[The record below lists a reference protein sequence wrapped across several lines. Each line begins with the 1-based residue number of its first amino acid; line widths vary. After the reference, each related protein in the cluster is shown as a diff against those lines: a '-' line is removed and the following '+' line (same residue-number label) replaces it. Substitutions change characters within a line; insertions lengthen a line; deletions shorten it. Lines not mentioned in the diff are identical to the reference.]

1 MILKLPL
8 GAGAQVS
15 LPPASDEDAS
25 KVASPAWGL
34 LVKTRYRCFLPSSLP
49 LTVLEPDRGTRRPL
63 RLRREGETVA
73 DLFQA
78 RAQLSARTQVQDP
91 ELFPVFNQPTNN
103 LLGVCGLPRTPDQYG
118 ATSQVLGLSR
128 CHPVAVS

>member
-34 LVKTRYRCFLPSSLP
+34 LVNTRYRCFLPSSLP
-49 LTVLEPDRGTRRPL
+49 LTVLEPERGTRRPL
-63 RLRREGETVA
+63 RLRRERERVA
-73 DLFQA
+73 NLCPA
-78 RAQLSARTQVQDP
+78 RVQLRARTQVQDP
-91 ELFPVFNQPTNN
+91 EFCFLFATKQAP
-103 LLGVCGLPRTPDQYG
+103 GGLR
-118 ATSQVLGLSR
+118 A
-128 CHPVAVS
+128 A